1 MITLSLISRKQCF
14 LFSIARSARCRKY
27 LTCITDETVNDFEDQ
42 ISLDKRLMSLALR
55 HAQHAFREEEVPVGA
70 IIVDAN
76 NTVIAASR
84 NRVEETSDATAHAEI
99 DCIRRASKYLNNW
112 RLHNCTIYSTLE
124 PCPMCMSALQAARVK
139 RVVYGAKDLRLGACG
154 SFVNLVNN
162 SRIDDTKHPF
172 HSVQVTGGVLA
183 DQSSLLLRR
192 FFQVARR
199 RDIERGWDDPDVD
212 QTLNH

>member
-1 MITLSLISRKQCF
+1 M
-14 LFSIARSARCRKY
+14 
-27 LTCITDETVNDFEDQ
+27 
-42 ISLDKRLMSLALR
+42 
-55 HAQHAFREEEVPVGA
+55 
-70 IIVDAN
+70 VDAN

-112 RLHNCTIYSTLE
+112 RLNDCTIYSTLE

-139 RVVYGAKDLRLGACG
+139 RIVYGAKDLRLGACG

-162 SRIDDTKHPF
+162 CSIDDVKHPF
-172 HSVQVTGGVLA
+172 HTVQVTGGVLA

-192 FFQVARR
+192 FFQVVRR
-199 RDIERGWDDPDVD
+199 RDLERGWDDPDVD
-212 QTLNH
+212 VVCEQVT

>member
-1 MITLSLISRKQCF
+1 
-14 LFSIARSARCRKY
+14 
-27 LTCITDETVNDFEDQ
+27 
-42 ISLDKRLMSLALR
+42 MSLALR